1 MRWILFEAAFLELLG
16 VLAARVII
24 ELETSTAGLGA
35 VFQLTADRPVIDPV
49 IVQTVDI
56 SVVQALLVWINPMRA
71 AALTHR
77 LDVQPPVAVAGNIVT
92 GGD

>member
-56 SVVQALLVWINPMRA
+56 SVVQALLVWIKPMRA
-71 AALTHR
+71 AVSAHR
-77 LDVQPPVAVAGNIVT
+77 QEVSPPVAAVVNIIN
-92 GGD
+92 